1 MSPVTPN
8 LARLLEKDFT
18 FQGYHAP
25 AGVILSFCIGNFIL
39 YSFIYDFF
47 FLLKSVVICQTWV
60 ASLQEENYPNAREF
74 IPERWLSTDGVS
86 KSNPYFEVPFGV
98 GKRMCPGKR
107 IAEYQLL
114 VLTAKV

>member
-1 MSPVTPN
+1 MIF
-8 LARLLEKDFT
+8 L
-18 FQGYHAP
+18 
-25 AGVILSFCIGNFIL
+25 
-39 YSFIYDFF
+39 

-114 VLTAKV
+114 VLTAKVLKIFSSFDYVNYFMIDYFILIILVAD